1 MTFFL
6 AAAAAKATCV
16 QLPGNTPVSCPSPSK
31 TNNFLV
37 PNATFLV
44 ELVAVLVIMAFLGK
58 YVVPRL
64 TKALGDRQ
72 AIIDKQMTDAEET
85 AKQLAEAKS
94 AYEKALNEARSEAAQ
109 IRENARAE
117 AQRALE
123 ELRAA
128 AQEESARIVAR
139 GEEQLARQRASIVRE
154 LRSEIGTLAVE
165 LSEKIVEQR
174 LADDAQVRA
183 TVDAFIAGLDSAE
196 SAGTPS

>member
-1 MTFFL
+1 MAHAHTVL
-6 AAAAAKATCV
+6 A
-16 QLPGNTPVSCPSPSK
+16 GS
-31 TNNFLV
+31 NFLV
-37 PNATFLV
+37 PNSTFIV
-44 ELVAVLVIMAFLGK
+44 ELIAFIIIIAIIGK
-58 YVVPRL
+58 YIAPRI
-64 TKALGDRQ
+64 TQALGDRQ

-94 AYEKALNEARSEAAQ
+94 GYEQALNEARAEAAQ

-117 AQRALE
+117 AQRSLE

-139 GEEQLARQRASIVRE
+139 GEEQLARQRSSIVRE
-154 LRSEIGTLAVE
+154 LRAEIGTLAVE

-174 LADDAQVRA
+174 LADDAAVRA

-196 SAGTPS
+196 SASQS

>member
-1 MTFFL
+1 MTSSLSVAHATIHL
-6 AAAAAKATCV
+6 ADST
-16 QLPGNTPVSCPSPSK
+16 QK

-37 PNATFLV
+37 PNATFIV
-44 ELVAVLVIMAFLGK
+44 ELVSVLLIMAFLGK

-64 TKALGDRQ
+64 TKALGERQ

-94 AYEKALNEARSEAAQ
+94 SYEQALNEARAEAAQ
-109 IRENARAE
+109 IRESARAE
-117 AQRALE
+117 AQRSLE

-139 GEEQLARQRASIVRE
+139 GEEQLARQRSSIVRE
-154 LRSEIGTLAVE
+154 LRAEIGTLAVE

-183 TVDAFIAGLDSAE
+183 TVDAFIAGLDSAA
-196 SAGTPS
+196 SAGAAGSPS